1 MENSLAA
8 SWLLI
13 MAAQYIVALF
23 IPVLIFVAAIKLWN
37 CVPKWI
43 SLSFGAS
50 AVSSILQ
57 SIPTILMQ
65 LNVLPPQQYN
75 TMIAIP
81 ISMISGFAHILFVIA
96 LLALAIRVSKTR
108 SASETPDYLRDR
120 NTPPTPFA

>member
-1 MENSLAA
+1 MRKMEDSLAI
-8 SWLLI
+8 SWVGI
-13 MAAQYIVALF
+13 MAAQFIYALF
-23 IPVLIFVAAIKLWN
+23 TPAIIFVVAIKLWN

-65 LNVLPPQQYN
+65 LNLLPPQQYY

-81 ISMISGFAHILFVIA
+81 LSMISGIAHILFAIA
-96 LLALAIRVSKTR
+96 LLALAIRVSKTQ
-108 SASETPDYLRDR
+108 AGQ
-120 NTPPTPFA
+120 PPVDNQPEYAIH